1 MERSFASVFIP
12 EIEVYSRIWKER
24 FLPALAELENEATAI
39 SEKEHERLSA
49 HMDREWD
56 DPADIAEQ
64 AHDAGLSYY
73 EQYAPIRKGLINM
86 HAVGLYH
93 LVEQQRFLFFRQV
106 TPASGTDL
114 KPQRD
119 PNFKDVVDWLNAHD
133 IFVAKFQSWPVMEKL
148 NLLSD
153 CVKHAEGRAC
163 RQLLEKEPDWF
174 TPIGPLVGL
183 PSVRQPL
190 FGQGIYLSESALWT
204 LTDAARSFWTE
215 LGTR

>member
-1 MERSFASVFIP
+1 MPNWQVWKDHFASVFIP

-39 SEKEHERLSA
+39 SEKEQERLSA

-64 AHDAGLSYY
+64 AHDAGLSFY

-86 HAVGLYH
+86 YAVGLYH
-93 LVEQQRFLFFRQV
+93 LVGQQRFLFFRQV

-119 PNFKDVVDWLNAHD
+119 PKFKDAVDWLNAHD
-133 IFVAKFQSWPVMEKL
+133 IFVAKLQSWPVMEKL

-153 CVKHAEGRAC
+153 CVKHAAGRAC

-183 PSVRQPL
+183 PSVRNL
-190 FGQGIYLSESALWT
+190 FSAK
-204 LTDAARSFWTE
+204 ASI
-215 LGTR
+215 